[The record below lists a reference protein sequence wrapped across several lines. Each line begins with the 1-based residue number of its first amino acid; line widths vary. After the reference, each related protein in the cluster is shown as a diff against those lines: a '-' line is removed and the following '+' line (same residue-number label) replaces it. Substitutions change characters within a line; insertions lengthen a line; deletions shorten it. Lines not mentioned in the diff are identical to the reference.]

1 MTVSKFLGH
10 CTLPEPLLT
19 MTIFTAII
27 VTMIETTHV
36 VSVSVILG
44 KIYLASRKKS
54 TIFLIL

>member
-44 KIYLASRKKS
+44 
-54 TIFLIL
+54 